1 MEMVKQYEVYWV
13 GLDPTIGSE
22 ISKTRP
28 AVVISP
34 DESNK
39 HLKTVLIAPL
49 TSTIRNFPMRVTVYL
64 NEKKGQVALDQLR
77 SVDKTR
83 LLGLM
88 GVLSKKEIK
97 ELKHILKIY
106 LID

>member
-1 MEMVKQYEVYWV
+1 
-13 GLDPTIGSE
+13 
-22 ISKTRP
+22 
-28 AVVISP
+28 
-34 DESNK
+34 
-39 HLKTVLIAPL
+39 
-49 TSTIRNFPMRVTVYL
+49 MRVTVYL